1 VAIPTEMDEMAE
13 MGAMAGEMQAAGDE
27 MQAMLDD
34 ELPSIRGMFSET
46 AINALVD
53 AANAALEAGGFD
65 GDYPEFTED
74 VTEFPGEFIR
84 LLAMLADAAEE
95 SGAAVDLSMDGI
107 EDDRDVAM
115 LASQLKQL
123 ASDERF
129 VSMMSEAPE
138 VEASVTV
145 SPGGEVDEETLMM
158 ERM

>member
-1 VAIPTEMDEMAE
+1 MDEMAE

-53 AANAALEAGGFD
+53 AANAA
-65 GDYPEFTED
+65 
-74 VTEFPGEFIR
+74 
-84 LLAMLADAAEE
+84 
-95 SGAAVDLSMDGI
+95 GAAVDLSMDGI

-129 VSMMSEAPE
+129 VSMMNEAPE
-138 VEASVTV
+138 VEASITV